1 MTAALQQTHKIVL
14 HTDSLSLHFNV
25 AACACVRERL
35 CSLCLNLCVFPFKTL
50 ISPYDR
56 QRALKGDKDGVMN
69 GRCSQEGCLFSRLS
83 LMRSQTR
90 HWVTGHGAT

>member
-1 MTAALQQTHKIVL
+1 MAAASQQTHKVVL
-14 HTDSLSLHFNV
+14 HTDSLSLYFSIG
-25 AACACVRERL
+25 ACVCERL

-56 QRALKGDKDGVMN
+56 QKALKGDKDGVMN
-69 GRCSQEGCLFSRLS
+69 GCCSQEGCLFSCLL

-90 HWVTGHGAT
+90 HWVTGHGAI